1 MYSSRTGSWIT
12 PKELVG
18 LVRRWMECEN
28 EKHDTETWG
37 CSRKKCFVEG
47 GKKNPEI
54 NRGQG
59 FAKCTIKNMRLYR
72 IPRSTEWNTLLTSG
86 QNQDVRHIAAKS

>member
-12 PKELVG
+12 PKELAG

-37 CSRKKCFVEG
+37 CSLKRCFVEG
-47 GKKNPEI
+47 GKKNLKLTAVRDLQNAPLKI
-54 NRGQG
+54 CD
-59 FAKCTIKNMRLYR
+59 CTVF
-72 IPRSTEWNTLLTSG
+72 PGAQSG
-86 QNQDVRHIAAKS
+86 IRC